1 MMTSRAQRITVVV
14 VSINIDMAD
23 SDEDGGVGGF
33 YCYVPGCY
41 NSSTKDKSR
50 LSFYVIPKGGKL
62 RKLWLNKISRKGF
75 NPKTS
80 QLSGYRVC
88 SEHFEGGCKTCG
100 INVPTIFPL
109 DKSHRT

>member
-23 SDEDGGVGGF
+23 SDEDGAVGGF

-88 SEHFEGGCKTCG
+88 SEHFEGGCKTCR

>member
-1 MMTSRAQRITVVV
+1 MMTSRAQGITVVV
-14 VSINIDMAD
+14 VSIIIDMAD
-23 SDEDGGVGGF
+23 SDEHGGVGEF

-75 NPKTS
+75 NPKTY

-88 SEHFEGGCKTCG
+88 SEQFEGGRKICR

-109 DKSHRT
+109 NKSHRT

>member
-1 MMTSRAQRITVVV
+1 MMTSRAQGITVVV
-14 VSINIDMAD
+14 VSIIIDMAD
-23 SDEDGGVGGF
+23 SDEHGGVGEF

-88 SEHFEGGCKTCG
+88 SEHFEGGCKTCR

>member
-75 NPKTS
+75 NLKTS

-88 SEHFEGGCKTCG
+88 SEHFEGGCKTCR

>member
-1 MMTSRAQRITVVV
+1 MTSRAQRITVVV

-23 SDEDGGVGGF
+23 SDEDGGVGRF

-41 NSSTKDKSR
+41 NSSTKGKSR

-88 SEHFEGGCKTCG
+88 SEHFEGGCKTCR

>member
-14 VSINIDMAD
+14 VSINIDMVD

-75 NPKTS
+75 NSKTS

-88 SEHFEGGCKTCG
+88 SEHFEGGCKNCR

>member
-1 MMTSRAQRITVVV
+1 MTSRAQRITVVV

-80 QLSGYRVC
+80 QLSSYRFC
-88 SEHFEGGCKTCG
+88 SEHFEGGCKTCR

>member
-1 MMTSRAQRITVVV
+1 MMTSRAQGITVVV
-14 VSINIDMAD
+14 VSIIIDMAD
-23 SDEDGGVGGF
+23 SDEHGGVGEF

-50 LSFYVIPKGGKL
+50 LSFYVIPEGGKL

-75 NPKTS
+75 NPKTY

-88 SEHFEGGCKTCG
+88 SEQFEGGRKICR

-109 DKSHRT
+109 NKSHRT